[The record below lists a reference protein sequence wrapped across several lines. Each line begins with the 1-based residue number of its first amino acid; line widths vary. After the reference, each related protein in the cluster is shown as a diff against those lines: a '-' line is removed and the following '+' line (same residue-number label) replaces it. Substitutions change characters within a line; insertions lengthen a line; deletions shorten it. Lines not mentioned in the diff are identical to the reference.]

1 MLSSKTVEYQ
11 DVKLFFIMLSS
22 KTVEYQDVKLF
33 FIMVSS
39 KTVEYQYVLSYSLLW
54 CPVKQWNISMF

>member
-1 MLSSKTVEYQ
+1 MV
-11 DVKLFFIMLSS
+11 SS